1 MWKEVKERIEV
12 ERRGKRGTGSCRSAL
27 AAFATCASQ
36 LSERMQY
43 DTTTLELCEAKGKQ
57 DTLVNLLSRLK
68 LRLKIKGSK
77 PMSNITCK

>member
-27 AAFATCASQ
+27 AAFATELA
-36 LSERMQY
+36 SERMQS

-57 DTLVNLLSRLK
+57 DTLVNMLSRLK

-77 PMSNITCK
+77 PMSNITSPL